1 VVLCG
6 FGILMMNKTTWIL
19 AANLFALFALSAIG
33 LSLPL
38 QTAYAA
44 EAPPIVYLF
53 QSFKKAPSLTLPY
66 GDSVLLHAF
75 AKQWDYPPRTQ
86 RDKDKD
92 KDKVNVKD
100 KELQPNSLFID
111 DEKYNE
117 LNNFMYRDFESN
129 RLSVSVKN
137 NNLAL
142 LFKSIHQATNSIQTE
157 RLKSQFKTVK
167 TASTQMRVAQLQN
180 LSTNADIT
188 TFSLQFGEKLD
199 CKKCEY
205 PESQRRNLLVNIDS
219 DFNITDALLISASI
233 GGDLG
238 RSERHFYMDT
248 DRTIHLK
255 DFYAGELDGGFQQYY
270 KYKLLPNG
278 KFLKLKLLK

>member
-53 QSFKKAPSLTLPY
+53 QSFKKAPSLSLPY
-66 GDSVLLHAF
+66 GDSVLLHVF
-75 AKQWDYPPRTQ
+75 AKQWDYPPRNQ
-86 RDKDKD
+86 KEIDKNKE
-92 KDKVNVKD
+92 KD

-111 DEKYNE
+111 DEKYDQ
-117 LNNFMYRDFESN
+117 LNSFMYRDFESN

-142 LFKSIHQATNSIQTE
+142 LFKSIHQAANLIQTE

-167 TASTQMRVAQLQN
+167 TASTQMRVAQLPN
-180 LSTNADIT
+180 LSTNADIK
-188 TFSLQFGEKLD
+188 TFSLQLSEKLD

-238 RSERHFYMDT
+238 RSERHFYMDA

-255 DFYAGELDGGFQQYY
+255 DFYAGELEGGFQQYY

-278 KFLKLKLLK
+278 KFLKLKILK